1 MAQGRLAAAG
11 ACAAVLAAG
20 TVAELAAPGP
30 AGLLTAADYAV
41 GVGFAVTGAWLWA
54 AERGLGLLS
63 LATAA
68 HSQAP
73 VTAKPTPTA

>member
-1 MAQGRLAAAG
+1 M
-11 ACAAVLAAG
+11 LAAG

-68 HSQAP
+68 
-73 VTAKPTPTA
+73 TAVITAALARPSAGSGSKIAR